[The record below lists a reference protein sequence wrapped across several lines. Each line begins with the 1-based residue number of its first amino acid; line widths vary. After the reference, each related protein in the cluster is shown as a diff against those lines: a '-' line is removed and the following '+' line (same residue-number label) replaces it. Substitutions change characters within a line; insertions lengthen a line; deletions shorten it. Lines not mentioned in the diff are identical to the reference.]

1 MLYFTIFTFILSCRT
16 EQNVDN
22 EIMNCLMSKIDEGSE
37 INSDIFLKNLK
48 QMEKVLID
56 EGYLNDLDKE
66 GYVNLIKNI
75 SSKNKNDLILL
86 TDTLDDKI
94 PYFKNLSLSLVTF
107 WYKACLFEF
116 LNDNSEANSLRKRI
130 EHFQKLE
137 MSGFNNTQL
146 LVSYIDVVNFNNK
159 KDRLFLLC
167 LIYNHIYNR

>member
-94 PYFKNLSLSLVTF
+94 PYLV
-107 WYKACLFEF
+107 EF
-116 LNDNSEANSLRKRI
+116 PL
-130 EHFQKLE
+130 
-137 MSGFNNTQL
+137 T
-146 LVSYIDVVNFNNK
+146 
-159 KDRLFLLC
+159 
-167 LIYNHIYNR
+167 NR